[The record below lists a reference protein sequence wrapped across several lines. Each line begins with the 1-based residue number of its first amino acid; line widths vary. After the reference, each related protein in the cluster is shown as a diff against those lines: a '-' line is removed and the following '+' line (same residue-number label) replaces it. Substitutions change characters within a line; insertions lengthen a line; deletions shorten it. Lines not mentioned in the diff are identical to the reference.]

1 LTGKI
6 GIKMSKK
13 ISDSEYKSYFMDKNK
28 RKRKIFGN
36 IPLKAK
42 LIVLGVFLILLIA
55 FMAYIISGLPSLEQ
69 LENPKPE
76 LATKVYT
83 VDGELLGQFFIEN
96 RSETNIDSLPGYLI
110 NALIATEDRKFY
122 DHWGVDLTRFA
133 KAMIKNV
140 FTFSREGAST
150 ITQQLAKNLYKLK
163 GKDENIFAAVV
174 RKIREWMTAIQIEQN
189 YTKDE
194 ILESY
199 LNVSYFG
206 RSAYGIESAAKVY
219 FDKKASELTL
229 PEAAVFIALLKSPEY
244 YDPIKKKENSLRRRN
259 LVMHNMV
266 VNDML
271 SEEKYQKLKTVPIV
285 TVSEK
290 AGIIRSIAPHF
301 MEYVRQQLEIHS
313 EKYGYN
319 LYRDGLNIYTTIDY
333 RMQKYANDAAA
344 KHLTEYQALFN
355 KNWNWDENKSLLISL
370 IDKAIRNSSLY
381 RNAST
386 KEEKAQIYN
395 TLKNRKSFVDS
406 VKTVE
411 TKVQVGFVII
421 EPSTGQIKAM
431 VGGENQRLGRGLN
444 HVTGIRRQP
453 GSAFKTIVYT
463 AAIDNGYYPAYT
475 ILNQKFDFNGW
486 APSNADEEYGGYITL
501 REALARSVNV
511 VSGRMT
517 ISEVAPPNKVV
528 KYAKRM
534 GINSPLSPY
543 PSLALGTSEVTPLE
557 LTAAFGTLANNGVY
571 VNPNAILRIE
581 DKNGILIDQFIPEY
595 SEAVSPQ
602 TAAIMTAMMQ
612 DVLLYG
618 TGAGVG
624 RYFHRPAAGKTG
636 TTQDF
641 ADAWF
646 VGYTPQLVGGVWVG
660 FDDHRVKFTDWYGQG
675 ARAALPI
682 WAMFMEE
689 TYKNLDLPLKYF
701 TPASGVDT
709 VSFCLESMNLGDP
722 RIATQNCPTIF
733 RDIINSKYMPRECE
747 IHQGSDIIIR
757 EDKRGDAGW

>member
-1 LTGKI
+1 
-6 GIKMSKK
+6 MSKK
-13 ISDSEYKSYFMDKNK
+13 ISDSEYKSYFMDRKK
-28 RKRKIFGN
+28 RKRRFLGN
-36 IPLKAK
+36 ISLKAK
-42 LIVLGVFLILLIA
+42 LIAAGVFLILMIVFL
-55 FMAYIISGLPSLEQ
+55 AYTVSGLPSLEQ

-83 VDGELLGQFFIEN
+83 IDGELLGQFFIEN
-96 RSETNIDSLPGYLI
+96 RIETNIDSLPPYLI
-110 NALIATEDRKFY
+110 NALIATEDRNFY

-163 GKDENIFAAVV
+163 GKDENMFATIV

-189 YTKDE
+189 YTKNE
-194 ILESY
+194 ILELY

-229 PEAAVFIALLKSPEY
+229 PESAVFIALLKSPEH
-244 YDPIKKKENSLRRRN
+244 YDPVRNKENSLRRRN

-266 VNDML
+266 VNEML
-271 SEEKYQKLKTVPIV
+271 SDEKYQKLKTVPIV

-290 AGIIRSIAPHF
+290 LGMVRSIAPHF
-301 MEYVRQQLEIHS
+301 MEYVRQQLEGFS

-333 RMQKYANDAAA
+333 RMQKYANDAVT
-344 KHLTEYQALFN
+344 KHREEYQALFN
-355 KNWNWDENKSLLISL
+355 KNWNWDENKSLLVAL
-370 IDKAIRNSSLY
+370 IDKAVRNSQLY
-381 RNAST
+381 RNASA
-386 KEEKAQIYN
+386 KDERAHIFN
-395 TLKNRKSFVDS
+395 NLKNNKSFIDS
-406 VKTVE
+406 VKNAATI
-411 TKVQVGFVII
+411 VQVGFVAI

-431 VGGENQRLGRGLN
+431 VGGENLGRGLN
-444 HVTGIRRQP
+444 HVTGIKRQP
-453 GSAFKTIVYT
+453 GSAFKPIVYT
-463 AAIDNGYYPAYT
+463 TAIDNGYYPAYT
-475 ILNQKFDFNGW
+475 ILNQKFDYNGW
-486 APSNADEEYGGYITL
+486 SPSNADSGYGGYITL
-501 REALARSVNV
+501 REALAHSVNV

-517 ISEVAPPNKVV
+517 ISEVAPPAKVV

-534 GINSPLSPY
+534 GINSSLPAY
-543 PSLALGTSEVTPLE
+543 PSLALGATEVTPLE
-557 LTAAFGTLANNGVY
+557 LTSAFGTLANNGVH
-571 VNPNAILRIE
+571 VAPNSILRIE

-602 TAAIMTAMMQ
+602 TAEIMTAMMQ
-612 DVLLYG
+612 DVLSYG

-646 VGYTPQLVGGVWVG
+646 VGYTPQLVAGVWVG
-660 FDDHRVKFTDWYGQG
+660 FDDHQVKFTDWYGQG

-682 WAMFMEE
+682 WAIFMEE

-701 TPASGVDT
+701 PHAAGVDT

-722 RIATQNCPTIF
+722 RIATPNCPTVYK
-733 RDIINSKYMPRECE
+733 DIINSRYMPRECE
-747 IHQGSDIIIR
+747 IHQNHDAIIR